1 MAYSTANWHWKNKTV
16 TPWAKEWFE
25 RELVTVQVQ
34 GEDGAVVSVERVVE
48 VDGDVELG
56 RRKSKLISIYDCKVI
71 LDWKGR
77 AADGTEATGKLTI
90 PEVSH
95 EVTLDGLSDY
105 VYQWTVTSPS
115 SPATTSLFAL
125 AKEKLPTA
133 LETKF
138 AAFPADLIDT
148 HGKDIIVGSNEP
160 SRTGSPAPPSSTAVP
175 ASALGSAKKATS
187 QKINVSVV
195 EVEATFRASGDDLF
209 SLLTDEKRIPTWSRA
224 PAKSTA
230 TPGSEFELFGGSV
243 RGKYILLTP
252 GKEIKQ
258 TWALQSPTWPSEHV
272 ATLTTTLDQSTDS
285 TKVTFTLDGVPT
297 GMEDETRRNLEGYYV
312 LGFKSIGLGTG
323 TLL

>member
-1 MAYSTANWHWKNKTV
+1 
-16 TPWAKEWFE
+16 
-25 RELVTVQVQ
+25 
-34 GEDGAVVSVERVVE
+34 
-48 VDGDVELG
+48 
-56 RRKSKLISIYDCKVI
+56 VI

-105 VYQWTVTSPS
+105 VVGVALHNLGINAKPKKYQWTVTSPS

-224 PAKSTA
+224 PAKVTSGHTCASTNA
-230 TPGSEFELFGGSV
+230 DGNCRAQLRRVQSSSCLAVACGANTSYLLPERRLSRPGHCKV
-243 RGKYILLTP
+243 RPGRVVGCHITGWSRLTVAP
-252 GKEIKQ
+252 C
-258 TWALQSPTWPSEHV
+258 WPCR
-272 ATLTTTLDQSTDS
+272 ARGNANDDT
-285 TKVTFTLDGVPT
+285 
-297 GMEDETRRNLEGYYV
+297 
-312 LGFKSIGLGTG
+312 
-323 TLL
+323 

>member
-34 GEDGAVVSVERVVE
+34 GEDGAVVFVERVVE

-95 EVTLDGLSDY
+95 EVTLDGISDY
-105 VYQWTVTSPS
+105 VYQWSLTSPS
-115 SPATTSLFAL
+115 SSATTSLFAF

-133 LETKF
+133 LEAKF
-138 AAFPADLIDT
+138 AAFPVDLIDT
-148 HGKDIIVGSNEP
+148 HGRDIIVGSNEP

-175 ASALGSAKKATS
+175 ASALVSAKKATS

-230 TPGSEFELFGGSV
+230 TPGSEFELFGGGV
-243 RGKYILLTP
+243 RGKYISLTP

-258 TWALQSPTWPSEHV
+258 TWALQSPTWPSEHE

-312 LGFKSIGLGTG
+312 LGFKSIGLGTV
-323 TLL
+323 L